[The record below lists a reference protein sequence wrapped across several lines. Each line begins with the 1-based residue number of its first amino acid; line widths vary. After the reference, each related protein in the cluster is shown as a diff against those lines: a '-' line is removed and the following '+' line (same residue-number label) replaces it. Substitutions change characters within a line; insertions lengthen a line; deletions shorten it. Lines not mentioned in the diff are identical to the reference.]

1 MRSLEIL
8 PEVFAVLLD
17 EVSEDADSGDTT
29 QQCRVIP
36 LAGFLKP
43 IDEFVEHF
51 VSPCVVS

>member
-1 MRSLEIL
+1 MRSLEVL

-29 QQCRVIP
+29 QQRRVVP

-43 IDEFVEHF
+43 VDECVHLI
-51 VSPCVVS
+51 SP